1 MRWAG
6 FNMLVLFLFV
16 LSGVTAGQMPGYN
29 AKPGYDATVQDVS
42 VLRLIANPQPYDGKR
57 VRFIGFLRLE
67 FEGDAIYLHRE
78 DYQHQISQN
87 ALWINLPH
95 DMTKQEQQAVNMHY
109 VICAGVFQASK
120 HGHMGMFSGEIA
132 EITRLQSWDRE
143 IK

>member
-6 FNMLVLFLFV
+6 FNILVLFLFV
-16 LSGVTAGQMPGYN
+16 PSGVTAGQMPGYN
-29 AKPGYDATVQDVS
+29 SKPGYDVTVQDVS
-42 VLRLIANPQPYDGKR
+42 VLQLIANPQPYDGKR